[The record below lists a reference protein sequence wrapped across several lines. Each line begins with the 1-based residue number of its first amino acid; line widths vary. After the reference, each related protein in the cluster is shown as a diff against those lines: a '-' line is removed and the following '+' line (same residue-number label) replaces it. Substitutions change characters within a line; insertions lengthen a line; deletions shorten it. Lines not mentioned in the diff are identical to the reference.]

1 MKHFSLT
8 RAALDDLRQIAR
20 FSERQW
26 GVERRNRYLA
36 QIDAT
41 FHALG
46 ENPALGT
53 ACDDITPG
61 YRKFPQGSHLIFYRT
76 GQSSRIEIVRI
87 LHKRMDAAVTSPALE
102 TREAIAA
109 YNLDVA
115 RHGAF
120 GDTLRYF

>member
-1 MKHFSLT
+1 MKPFALT
-8 RAALDDLRQIAR
+8 RTALDDLRQIAR

-46 ENPALGT
+46 ENPELGA
-53 ACDDITPG
+53 ACDDIAPG
-61 YRKFPQGSHLIFYRT
+61 YRKFPQGSHLIFYRS
-76 GQSSRIEIVRI
+76 GRSSRIEVVRI
-87 LHKRMDAAVTSPALE
+87 LHKRMDAGATSPSFE

-109 YNLDVA
+109 YI
-115 RHGAF
+115 
-120 GDTLRYF
+120 LRAPGMAPSATS

>member
-1 MKHFSLT
+1 MKPFALT
-8 RAALDDLRQIAR
+8 RAALDDLRKIAR
-20 FSERQW
+20 FSAQQW
-26 GVERRNRYLA
+26 GVERRNRYLV

-76 GQSSRIEIVRI
+76 GPSTRIEIVRI
-87 LHKRMDAAVTSPALE
+87 LHKRMEADATSPGFG

-115 RHGAF
+115 SHGTF
-120 GDTLRYF
+120 SDTLRQF